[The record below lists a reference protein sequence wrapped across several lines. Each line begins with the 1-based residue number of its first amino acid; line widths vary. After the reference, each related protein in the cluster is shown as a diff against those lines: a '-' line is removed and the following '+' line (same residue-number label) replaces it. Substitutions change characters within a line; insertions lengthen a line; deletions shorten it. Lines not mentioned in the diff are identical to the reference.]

1 MGKPAAKLGDAVLG
15 TDTHVVMVPSP
26 GGPVPTPTPLP
37 FTGKLAERCSTN
49 VLIGGLGA
57 ATAGSVALNV
67 PPHTAPSPG
76 TFATQP
82 ANRGTVAEGSATV
95 LINGKGAARVGD
107 KVLTCADPAP
117 APNGVIQGGGTVH
130 IGP

>member
-15 TDTHVVMVPSP
+15 TDLHIVMVPSP
-26 GGPVPTPTPLP
+26 GGPVPTSTPLP
-37 FTGKLAERCSTN
+37 FSGKLAQQCSTN
-49 VLIGGLGA
+49 VLIGGRGA
-57 ATAGSVALNV
+57 ATVGSVALNV
-67 PPHTAPSPG
+67 PPHVVPAPS
-76 TFATQP
+76 TFAHPP
-82 ANRGTVAEGSATV
+82 ADRGTVVEGSTTV

-117 APNGVIQGGGTVH
+117 APNGTIQGGGTVQ